1 MSVQDRSPSE
11 SWTDG
16 TDWGDD
22 IFPETQQKGARMWKL
37 TGQFF
42 LALLAV
48 TVSAMSAEAEA
59 PPDGWYAWG
68 TAPRDYEMKI
78 DRAQTRD
85 GHPSAVVRSVATKP
99 SGFGTLMQTFIPEE
113 YRGKRVRFAAWVK
126 SQDVGNWAGLWMRV
140 DGTGSRLLAFDNM
153 ESRPIKGTTDWH
165 RYEVV
170 LDVAEEAT
178 ALNFGVLLDGSGSVW
193 LNDGELVVVGRD
205 VPTTDKNLARKPR
218 NLRFEE

>member
-1 MSVQDRSPSE
+1 MR
-11 SWTDG
+11 
-16 TDWGDD
+16 
-22 IFPETQQKGARMWKL
+22 WKL

-48 TVSAMSAEAEA
+48 TVSAMSAEAET
-59 PPDGWYAWG
+59 PPAGWYAWG
-68 TAPRDYEMKI
+68 AAPQDYEMKI

-85 GHPSAVVRSVATKP
+85 GHPSAVVRS
-99 SGFGTLMQTFIPEE
+99 
-113 YRGKRVRFAAWVK
+113 VK

-153 ESRPIKGTTDWH
+153 ASRPIKGTSDWH

-170 LDVAEEAT
+170 LDAAEEAT
-178 ALNFGVLLDGSGSVW
+178 KLNFGVLLDGSGSVW